1 MSFEFVKYLEEKLN
15 QTPLEPHVKQMFQ
28 LFIIDLQDK
37 NWQIQALKNELSSIQ
52 RAQKAAQIREGIARH
67 IFNEQAKNVL
77 SDITDPKSDN
87 PVSQCRQKKQRMS
100 GQSDSCDLQL
110 TLCEIDTYRRNT
122 SEHIG
127 YNEEVVSFSLVDSS
141 PAGSLKHSS
150 SAGELSRSLRS
161 ESEVSLLERGIGG
174 ERVRGRKRS
183 FFGHGFGFHIPLDV
197 AGVES
202 SEVEVETSLVSVP
215 LIPLVN

>member
-161 ESEVSLLERGIGG
+161 ESEGAGNRGRESAWAKAELLRAWLWFPYSVGCCGGGIERGGSG
-174 ERVRGRKRS
+174 DES
-183 FFGHGFGFHIPLDV
+183 GF
-197 AGVES
+197 S
-202 SEVEVETSLVSVP
+202 SPYSTG
-215 LIPLVN
+215 

>member
-1 MSFEFVKYLEEKLN
+1 MMVAATTAAQNPRKHKYLSGIFVAVEFAARSI
-15 QTPLEPHVKQMFQ
+15 TFPLAV
-28 LFIIDLQDK
+28 
-37 NWQIQALKNELSSIQ
+37 
-52 RAQKAAQIREGIARH
+52 H
-67 IFNEQAKNVL
+67 ILAKNVL